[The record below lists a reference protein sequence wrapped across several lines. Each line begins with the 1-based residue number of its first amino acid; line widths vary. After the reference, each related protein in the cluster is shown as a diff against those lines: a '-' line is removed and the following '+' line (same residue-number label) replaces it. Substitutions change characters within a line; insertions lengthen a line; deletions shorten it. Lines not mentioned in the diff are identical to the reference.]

1 MELLTESKVEHVT
14 DSKSRRENPIPVMG
28 IESSIDSFD
37 ESIHQYGD
45 ENYCRTAECAYY
57 KAEARGFV
65 PGHEM
70 DDWLAAESELNQ

>member
-1 MELLTESKVEHVT
+1 MELLMDSKVARVT
-14 DSKSRRENPIPVMG
+14 DSKSRSENPIPVMG
-28 IESSIDSFD
+28 I

-70 DDWLAAESELNQ
+70 DDWLEAESELNQ